1 MMNRPMEVFVV
12 FDTMGDARVLGVF
25 DNSAAANAVARRDA
39 HYFKVQRCVL
49 NAVDEE
55 ALAWSR
61 GATVPPRSRSGGP
74 GTELFSGAEL
84 FTAAWNGDARAIEAC
99 LSAGVD
105 PRSQR
110 DALTALHLAAAAGRA
125 DVVVR
130 LLDAGADPDA
140 EAWDRAAEEEPL
152 WAMIARRARQKFS
165 RSLGC
170 TPLHLACDAG
180 HKEIVRLLIQRGAD
194 PRLFVVLD
202 GGADGS
208 FAWTPRELAC
218 PPSEHVSIERQAIA
232 QLIDAHLAK
241 HPETERS
248 RARQKR
254 RVDAS
259 W

>member
-1 MMNRPMEVFVV
+1 MDRPMEVFVV

-25 DNSAAANAVARRDA
+25 DDAAAANAIAGRDA

-49 NAVDEE
+49 NAVDED
-55 ALAWSR
+55 ALSWSR
-61 GATVPPRSRSGGP
+61 GPAAQKPRNASP
-74 GTELFSGAEL
+74 DLFG
-84 FTAAWNGDARAIEAC
+84 AAWNGDARAVEAC
-99 LSAGVD
+99 LSAGAD
-105 PRSQR
+105 PRAQR

-130 LLDAGADPDA
+130 LLDAGADADA
-140 EAWDRAAEEEPL
+140 DAWDRAAEEEPL
-152 WAMIARRARQKFS
+152 WAMIGRRARQKFS

-170 TPLHLACDAG
+170 TPLHLACDGG
-180 HKEIVRLLIQRGAD
+180 HADIVRLLLQRGAD

-202 GGADGS
+202 GGPDGS

-218 PPSEHVSIERQAIA
+218 PPAEHVSLERQAIA
-232 QLIDAHLAK
+232 QLIDAHLQN

-248 RARQKR
+248 RLRQKR